1 MKLSELTLPILIVLL
16 ILLYGSQA
24 FMGEFSQAYN
34 QKVSMA
40 PALIQG
46 DFGSE
51 ESPED
56 AKLQKTYIVSAIE
69 LLETSIKG
77 SDSATKR
84 VIAYSFGETDLRYH
98 FRLKSGDFVPTT
110 LDLSTNILYNY
121 SYIVNTPS
129 KLIHNIK
136 ADFTLGEQY
145 SRGMKGFI
153 AKWTTY
159 IFILWDVLHALTGIL
174 LAAIMLILGSILGL
188 LFHPIQSVLNI
199 LPVIWNL
206 ITTTW
211 HAIVYIFNLFR

>member
-1 MKLSELTLPILIVLL
+1 MKLSDITFPALIVFLV
-16 ILLYGSQA
+16 LLYGSQA
-24 FMGEFSQAYN
+24 LMGEFSESYN

-46 DFGSE
+46 DIEVENLLQDTS
-51 ESPED
+51 
-56 AKLQKTYIVSAIE
+56 LQKTYIVTVIE

-84 VIAYSFGETDLRYH
+84 IIAYSFGETDLRYH

-159 IFILWDVLHALTGIL
+159 IFILWDVLHALTGIF
-174 LAAIMLILGSILGL
+174 LASIMLILGSILGL